1 MKKLLIISLVLV
13 LFGVLF
19 SAIGSGSL
27 STEAKQG
34 WAFFFNKPAAYA
46 NWEADLILYLE
57 TQGLE
62 YNKQRLEASLE
73 RKAQIDKIREAL
85 RGASDAQ
92 INAVLAALGL

>member
-19 SAIGSGSL
+19 SAIGTGSL

-34 WAFFFNKPAAYA
+34 WAFYFNVA
-46 NWEADLILYLE
+46 NNWSLVEPPLTAYLE

-62 YNKQRLEASLE
+62 YNLQRLEANAA
-73 RKAQIDKIREAL
+73 RRVKIDQIREAL
-85 RGASDAQ
+85 RGATDAQ
-92 INAVLAALGL
+92 ITAVLTALGL